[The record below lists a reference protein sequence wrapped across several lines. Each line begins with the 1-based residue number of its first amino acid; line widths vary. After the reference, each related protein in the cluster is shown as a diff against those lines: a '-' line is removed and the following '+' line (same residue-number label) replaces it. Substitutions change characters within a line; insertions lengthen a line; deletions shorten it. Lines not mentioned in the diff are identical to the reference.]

1 MSDRIDNTPARFCST
16 YAKTSEKVCVEVKRI
31 FDACIQRNSVENA
44 QLTVSFPQT
53 PTGFTIQ
60 SVTSTSPAV
69 VSNLII
75 TPVPKSCLSRVRY
88 TLTVPIQVIATDTSG
103 NLVYGTSSYTLNKD
117 ILLRVPASTALV
129 PVQIEATANIVGL
142 NSAISDS
149 VVTTTLCI
157 TVITK
162 VYALVIMS
170 IPTYGY
176 PCIPPCQEYAEDL
189 CEEVFRRPIY
199 PNGNIPFGADFQ

>member
-16 YAKTSEKVCVEVKRI
+16 PSKTIEKVCVEVKRI
-31 FDACIQRNSVENA
+31 FDACIQRRSVENA
-44 QLTVSFPQT
+44 QLTVSFPQ
-53 PTGFTIQ
+53 PTAGLTVQ
-60 SVTSTSPAV
+60 SVTSSGPAI
-69 VSNLII
+69 VSSLSI
-75 TPVPKSCLSRVRY
+75 TPLPRSVFSRVRY
-88 TLTVPIQVIATDTSG
+88 TLTVPIQVVATDAAG
-103 NLVYGTSSYTLNKD
+103 NFVYGTSSYTLTKD

-142 NSAISDS
+142 NNALSDS
-149 VVTTTLCI
+149 VLTTTLCI

-162 VYALVIMS
+162 VYAKVIMS

-189 CEEVFRRPIY
+189 CEEVFRRPLY
-199 PNGNIPFGADFQ
+199 PSGNIPFDTDF